1 LSAKDFE
8 RSKKM
13 LKVTLPQK
21 PKYSKLGENLG
32 KIEIEACYPGFGATI
47 GNTLRRIL
55 LSSLTGAAVTSI
67 SVKGIAHEFSTL
79 PGVKEDLIQII
90 LNLKKVRF
98 RVYKDEPVKLTLKEK
113 GVKKVTAAQ
122 IQCPA
127 DVEVVNKDIL
137 IAEITDKK
145 AQIEME
151 IEVQKGLGYIP
162 VEQQE
167 REKKEIGVIAIDAIF
182 TPIKRVN
189 YVVENMRVGKRTDFE
204 KITLEI
210 ETDGSITPE
219 EAFRQAVKIA
229 IDQFE
234 AVKEIDTG
242 KEKAK
247 KEEEASEKVLEEK
260 TKKEISESKEEEPL
274 AIEIASIPFSTR
286 TQNVLEKAN
295 IKTVADLAAL
305 SEEEILGLE
314 GMGEKGIKEIKKAI
328 GNLGLTL
335 RT

>member
-1 LSAKDFE
+1 
-8 RSKKM
+8 M
-13 LKVTLPQK
+13 LKVSLPQK

-32 KIEIEACYPGFGATI
+32 KIEIEACHPGFGTTI

-55 LSSLTGAAVTSI
+55 LSSLPGAAIVSI
-67 SVKGIAHEFSTL
+67 KVEGVSHEFSTL
-79 PGVKEDLIQII
+79 PAVKEDLIQII

-98 RVYKDEPVKLTLKEK
+98 RVHRDEPVKLTLKEK
-113 GVKKVTAAQ
+113 GAKKITAAH

-127 DVEVVNKDIL
+127 DVEVVNKEMP

-145 AQIEME
+145 GQIEME
-151 IEVQKGLGYIP
+151 IEVQKGLGYVP

-167 REKKEIGVIAIDAIF
+167 REKKEIGLIAIDAIF
-182 TPIKRVN
+182 TPVKRVN
-189 YVVENMRVGKRTDFE
+189 YVIENMRVGKRTDFD
-204 KITLEI
+204 KITFEI

-219 EAFRQAVKIA
+219 EAFRQAVRIA

-242 KEKAK
+242 ERKV
-247 KEEEASEKVLEEK
+247 EEEKTPKKASEKKTEK
-260 TKKEISESKEEEPL
+260 EVSGSKEKESL
-274 AIEIASIPFSTR
+274 AIEITSIPFSTR
-286 TQNVLEKAN
+286 TQNVLEKAS
-295 IKTVADLAAL
+295 IKTVADLVSL
-305 SEEEILGLE
+305 SEEELLSLE

-335 RT
+335 KS